1 VSSCVDSE
9 TVTLLAKIAPNMLMH
24 TETDPIDSL
33 AVKEGCANPTCTTAR
48 GHKIEV
54 VTSLIF

>member
-1 VSSCVDSE
+1 
-9 TVTLLAKIAPNMLMH
+9 VTLLAKIAPNMLMH